1 MHEGIFTAI
10 VALFFTSL
18 LVRILPVIFNFQ
30 FPEKLTKWMETT
42 LPLAVFLN
50 FMAYIFLQEMQI
62 SILATLISLGITI
75 FLTYLNRGG
84 LFMGVMGGCMSYYL
98 LTSALV

>member
-10 VALFFTSL
+10 AALFFTSF
-18 LVRILPVIFNFQ
+18 LVRVLPVIFNFQ
-30 FPEKLTKWMETT
+30 FPAKLTRWMERT

-50 FMAYIFLQEMQI
+50 FILYIFLQEMQV
-62 SILATLISLGITI
+62 SIIATLVSLGITT
-75 FLTYLNRGG
+75 FLAYLNRGG

>member
-10 VALFFTSL
+10 TALFFTSL
-18 LVRILPVIFNFQ
+18 LVRVLPVIFNFQ
-30 FPEKLTKWMETT
+30 FPAKLTRWMETT

-62 SILATLISLGITI
+62 SIIATLVSLGITI
-75 FLTYLNRGG
+75 FLAYLNRGG